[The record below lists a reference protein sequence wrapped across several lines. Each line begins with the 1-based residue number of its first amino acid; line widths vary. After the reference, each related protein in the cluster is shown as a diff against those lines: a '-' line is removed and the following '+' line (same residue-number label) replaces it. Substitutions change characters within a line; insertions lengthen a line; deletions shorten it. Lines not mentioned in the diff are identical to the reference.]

1 MIKILEAI
9 TFCQFLAR
17 HDRIRIPQL
26 QRDYAQGRKGA
37 KETEIRNG
45 FLTALRDALER
56 PVDDQFSPLNLD
68 FVYGSDE
75 TVPDEHFSPLD
86 GQQRLTTL
94 FLLHWLLAW
103 RDGCQADFTERF
115 YEGTHARFSY
125 RVRTS
130 STEFF
135 DSLVAHPPSKLAE
148 DLPDLKGWITDQDWY
163 FRYWRLD
170 PTVQGVLEML
180 QAMHEYFAGRKPGE
194 LYARLTD
201 EQHPAITFQLLDL
214 GEFPLSDDLYIKMNA
229 RGKPLTAFETF
240 KALYEQEL
248 SKQFAGETRSIGSEK
263 FSIADFVSRRMD
275 TAWADFF
282 WAHREKDSAVYDDA
296 VMNLFRM
303 IVLISRNP
311 QSPAF
316 VRDATILRDAA
327 APLTFSTF
335 QKNQWLD
342 EDFTRMLISLM
353 EVWSATDAFSNPVLA
368 DKRYF
373 DDEKI
378 FLRLISDPTG
388 LTAAEVVLFAGYTLF
403 IQQHESAIDPVAF
416 GEWMRVVHNLA
427 VNSDID
433 RTALLQGAFRALREL
448 LPKSTQILAH
458 FASLGPK
465 DRISGFTEQQV
476 REESLKAGLILADS
490 QWRSLIE
497 RAENHGYFRGQ
508 IEFLCDFSGVIE
520 QWVPGGL
527 LAWDA
532 ATHQRLRESFED
544 YLCKAEAMFTAHGL
558 MNLGESRWQRALL
571 SFGDY
576 LLENASNYSFLVN
589 SPNDLSSWKRF
600 LRGSTPSSP
609 TKRRLLKNLW
619 DRLATV
625 RPYPEQLDEVT
636 AAATGL
642 VPWIEAF
649 VRTPYAMAYC
659 LRGLIRWHSPTEIFL
674 LSTSQMNGAHAE
686 LFTYCL
692 EHTVVRPM
700 QKNGTLNPLKVGQY
714 YAPKNKDEAPYI
726 RLNFHYQGH
735 GLFFWIQFTNGRYFI
750 CINRD
755 ALDPFPELR
764 TLLCA
769 SGGFTAQ
776 GEVVIKHPLPDA
788 IENAVLELATLLA
801 ALPEKQP

>member
-1 MIKILEAI
+1 MSDLGEQIIYRKFVE
-9 TFCQFLAR
+9 R
-17 HDRIRIPQL
+17 HTAIRIPML
-26 QRDYAQGRKGA
+26 QRDYAQGRRGQEEVRDRFL
-37 KETEIRNG
+37 ETLQE
-45 FLTALRDALER
+45 ALEL
-56 PVDDQFSPLNLD
+56 PADDASLPRNLD
-68 FVYGSDE
+68 FIYGSVQGDVGK
-75 TVPDEHFSPLD
+75 TSFSPLD

-94 FLLHWLLAW
+94 FLLHWYLAW
-103 RDGCQADFTERF
+103 NDDRWQDFQSLFEHDG
-115 YEGTHARFSY
+115 HARFSY
-125 RVRTS
+125 SVRTT

-135 DSLVAHPPSKLAE
+135 DKLVIYP
-148 DLPDLKGWITDQDWY
+148 PDLRPGNVPNLRDWITDQPW
-163 FRYWRLD
+163 FSRYWRFD
-170 PTVQGVLEML
+170 PTIISALNMI
-180 QAMHEYFAGRKPGE
+180 QAMHARFAGKQG
-194 LYARLTD
+194 LYTRLTD
-201 EQHPAITFQLLDL
+201 EVHPAITFQLLDL
-214 GEFPLSDDLYIKMNA
+214 KHFGLSDDLYIKMNA

-240 KALYEQEL
+240 KARYEQEL
-248 SKQFAGETRSIGSEK
+248 ENQFPGQTRSIGNEK
-263 FSIADFVSRRMD
+263 FSVADFVSRRMD

-282 WAHREKDSAVYDDA
+282 WAHREKDSTVYDDA
-296 VMNLFRM
+296 VMNLFR
-303 IVLISRNP
+303 VVALVSRNP

-316 VRDATILRDAA
+316 IKDATLLRDAA
-327 APLTFSTF
+327 TPLTFPTF
-335 QKNQWLD
+335 QKNNWLD
-342 EDFTRMLISLM
+342 EDFSQFLISLM
-353 EVWSATDAFSNPVLA
+353 EVWSATDAFSRPVLP
-368 DKRYF
+368 DERYF
-373 DDEKI
+373 DEKR
-378 FLRLISDPTG
+378 FFRRLIKEPTRLVVSDF
-388 LTAAEVVLFAGYTLF
+388 VVFAGYALF
-403 IQQHESAIDPVAF
+403 IQQHQKAIDPAAF

-433 RTALLQGAFRALREL
+433 RTERLQGAFRGLREL
-448 LPKSTQILAH
+448 LPRSTEILPH
-458 FASLGPK
+458 LASLGPK

-527 LAWDA
+527 LAWEA

-625 RPYPEQLDEVT
+625 RPYPEQLDEVI